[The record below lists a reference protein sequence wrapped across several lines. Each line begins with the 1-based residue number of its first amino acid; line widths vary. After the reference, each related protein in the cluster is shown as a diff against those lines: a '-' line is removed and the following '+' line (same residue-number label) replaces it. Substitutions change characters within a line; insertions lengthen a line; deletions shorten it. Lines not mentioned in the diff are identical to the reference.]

1 MLDTGDFSGDDN
13 EPGRIKTQ
21 NLIEGMGSI
30 GYDAVNVGEREMA
43 GGVPAFMAKVAA
55 SKIPFTSA
63 SFVYRDTGEP
73 LFAPFAIKSY
83 ALPGGRSIKIG
94 YIGLATFNSAFARP
108 AAGDR
113 VVIMRRPA
121 EALKASLEAV
131 RRRVDTVVVLANLG
145 LRDLEEALKGA
156 PGVDLVLASA
166 GGRVSPGGTLEP
178 LGGSTVFYAGDQGKR
193 MGEVRLTF
201 GQGASKAAPSMRGTH
216 VWLTR
221 RYPSEPK
228 LQGLIDATIARVNEA
243 NRRLALS
250 APAAPV
256 AAAGGIPSGRSS
268 QAPAASDTGPTTHKP
283 FLTSGACQGCH
294 LDATAIY
301 GGSAHARAFDTL
313 REAKQEYN
321 PECVSCHVTGFNEP
335 EGFINAH
342 QTPALVNVQCE
353 ACHGNAAEH
362 VRDPQKPFGAVPPR
376 RCFTCHTKENS
387 PDFVFYKYW
396 QLIKH

>member
-1 MLDTGDFSGDDN
+1 MLDTGNFSADDN

-21 NLIEGMGSI
+21 NLIEGMAAI
-30 GYDAVNVGEREMA
+30 GYDAVNVGERELA
-43 GGVPAFMAKVAA
+43 GGVPEFMTKVAS
-55 SKIPFTSA
+55 SKLPFTSA

-73 LFAPFAIKSY
+73 LFSPFAIKSY
-83 ALPGGRSIKIG
+83 TLPGGRTVKIG
-94 YIGLATFNSAFARP
+94 YIGLDTFNSAFARP
-108 AAGDR
+108 AGGNR

-121 EALKASLEAV
+121 EALKASLEGV

-166 GGRVSPGGTLEP
+166 GGRVSPSGTLEP
-178 LGGSTVFYAGDQGKR
+178 LGGSPVLYAGDQGKR

-201 GQGASKAAPSMRGTH
+201 GAAGAKGAPAMTATH

-221 RYPSEPK
+221 RYPSDPK
-228 LQGLIDATIARVNEA
+228 LQGLIDATIARVNEV
-243 NRRLALS
+243 NRRLAVS
-250 APAAPV
+250 GPAAPV
-256 AAAGGIPSGRSS
+256 AAGGVASPRVPE
-268 QAPAASDTGPTTHKP
+268 APPASDTGPTRHRP
-283 FLTSGACQGCH
+283 FLTSSACQVCH
-294 LDATAIY
+294 LDATAVY

-335 EGFINAH
+335 EGFVNAH
-342 QTPALVNVQCE
+342 QTPALINVQCE

-376 RCFTCHTKENS
+376 RCFACHTKENS

-396 QLIKH
+396 QQIKH